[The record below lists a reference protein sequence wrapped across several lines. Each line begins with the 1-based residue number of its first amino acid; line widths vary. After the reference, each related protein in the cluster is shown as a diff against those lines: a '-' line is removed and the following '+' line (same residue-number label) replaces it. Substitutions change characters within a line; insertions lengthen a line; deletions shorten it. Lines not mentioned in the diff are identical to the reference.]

1 MARRPTVQVPKTS
14 HPPRPDGRKALLVY
28 LEPEMIK
35 ALKKAAVDDERHS
48 YEIVEEVVRKWL
60 LDRENH

>member
-1 MARRPTVQVPKTS
+1 
-14 HPPRPDGRKALLVY
+14 
-28 LEPEMIK
+28 MIK

>member
-1 MARRPTVQVPKTS
+1 MARRPTVQGSKTS
-14 HPPRPDGRKALLVY
+14 HQSRPDGRKALLVY